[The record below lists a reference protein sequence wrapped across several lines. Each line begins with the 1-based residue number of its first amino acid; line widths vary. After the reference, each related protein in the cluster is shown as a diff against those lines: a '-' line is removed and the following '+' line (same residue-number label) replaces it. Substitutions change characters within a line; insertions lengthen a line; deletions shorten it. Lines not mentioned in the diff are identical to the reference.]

1 MVCFISSTP
10 QILSSDGRFLSFF
23 FFVSFYFHDQ
33 DDSREI
39 GHRFSRDSRRFRA
52 TAFLMGCFKMCYHSE
67 LNKKVGYSI
76 TRYFVVTLGNHFFVT
91 AYSTLLICCFMVDF
105 PVELS
110 IAGFGYMVLSRQAEI
125 KWLIGFGWLPF
136 CQAALLIDAYLA
148 EERSSQYRR
157 LSLIYLTAMTLY
169 TNIYIILRDFEYI
182 VYVCIFFFHLKYQ

>member
-1 MVCFISSTP
+1 
-10 QILSSDGRFLSFF
+10 
-23 FFVSFYFHDQ
+23 
-33 DDSREI
+33 
-39 GHRFSRDSRRFRA
+39 
-52 TAFLMGCFKMCYHSE
+52 
-67 LNKKVGYSI
+67 
-76 TRYFVVTLGNHFFVT
+76 
-91 AYSTLLICCFMVDF
+91 MVDF